1 MLSMA
6 SISVLPH
13 QAGERA
19 SGAKLGRSDTSM
31 NERLFT
37 RCAHVTGSGC
47 TRDRGSPPR
56 IGLGSLDGQNQNA
69 KTTSVTAMPIGAAIG

>member
-19 SGAKLGRSDTSM
+19 SSAKLGRSDTSM
-31 NERLFT
+31 NERLFSAVLT
-37 RCAHVTGSGC
+37 SRAPAVRAIEARRLESDWVRST
-47 TRDRGSPPR
+47 
-56 IGLGSLDGQNQNA
+56 A
-69 KTTSVTAMPIGAAIG
+69 KTKMPRPPA